1 MMMRK
6 HSKIKAFLEISRAKL
21 LIGSLGLP
29 LVGLLLGAN
38 DINDFINPRSLLYIL
53 LPYSIIVPACHLNCL
68 CDYNVDRKYKRYM
81 SESVDI
87 LGKRLIKIFIAV
99 GFSISVLIIL
109 YFVTLGRIATSVCG
123 VLGIISAITYSAEP
137 FRIKKRGFL
146 SPFPVMIGMY
156 ALSPLGG
163 WFVLRDG
170 VDPLFIMFVVG
181 YALMNEGFTLVNTC
195 EDYSEDKAEGIKTWA
210 HVFGLKRTLQI
221 ATIFSFCGLLS
232 IIYLGYRIYLSFDGL
247 KNVPNILLLILSGI
261 LLLKAAF
268 EVNDVRKGED
278 LEQRA
283 KLYGKKLAKWFVSTR
298 YPMMLT
304 ALLILL

>member
-1 MMMRK
+1 MIEKR
-6 HSKIKAFLEISRAKL
+6 SKIRAFLEISRAKL
-21 LIGSLGLP
+21 LLGSIGLP
-29 LVGLLLGAN
+29 LVGLLLGAS
-38 DINDFINPRSLLYIL
+38 DINEFMDLKSLLYIL
-53 LPYSIIVPACHLNCL
+53 LHYSIIVPACHLNCL

-87 LGKRLIKIFIAV
+87 LGKRLIKVFIV
-99 GFSISVLIIL
+99 VEFSIAILIIL

-163 WFVLRDG
+163 WFVLKDG
-170 VDPLFIMFVVG
+170 IDLPFIMFITG

-195 EDYSEDKAEGIKTWA
+195 EDYSEDKTEGIKTWA
-210 HVFGLKRTLQI
+210 HIFGLKRTLQI

-232 IIYLGYRIYLSFDGL
+232 MIYLGYRIYFSFDGL
-247 KNVPNILLLILSGI
+247 KDVPDVILLILSAI
-261 LLLKAAF
+261 LVLKAGL

-283 KLYGKKLAKWFVSTR
+283 KLYGKRLAKWFISTR
-298 YPMMLT
+298 YPIVLT
-304 ALLILL
+304 ALFILL

>member
-1 MMMRK
+1 MIEKR
-6 HSKIKAFLEISRAKL
+6 SKIKAFLEISRAKL
-21 LIGSLGLP
+21 LLGSIGLP
-29 LVGLLLGAN
+29 LAGLLLGAS
-38 DINDFINPRSLLYIL
+38 DINEFMDLESLLYIL
-53 LPYSIIVPACHLNCL
+53 LHYNIIVPACHLNCL
-68 CDYNVDRKYKRYM
+68 CDYNIDRKYKRYL

-87 LGKRLIKIFIAV
+87 LGKRLIKVFIV
-99 GFSISVLIIL
+99 VEFSIAILIIL

-170 VDPLFIMFVVG
+170 IDLSFIVFITG

-195 EDYSEDKAEGIKTWA
+195 EDYSEDKAEGIKTWT
-210 HVFGLKRTLQI
+210 HVLGLKRTLQI
-221 ATIFSFCGLLS
+221 AAIFSFYGLLS
-232 IIYLGYRIYLSFDGL
+232 IIYLGYRTYLSFDGL
-247 KNVPNILLLILSGI
+247 KDMPDAILLILSAI
-261 LLLKAAF
+261 LVLKAAF
-268 EVNDVRKGED
+268 EVNDIRKGEN

-283 KLYGKKLAKWFVSTR
+283 KLYGKRLAKWFISTR
-298 YPMMLT
+298 YPIVLT
-304 ALLILL
+304 ALFILL

>member
-1 MMMRK
+1 MIEKR
-6 HSKIKAFLEISRAKL
+6 SKIKAFLEISRAKL
-21 LIGSLGLP
+21 LLGSIGLP
-29 LVGLLLGAN
+29 LAGLLLGAS
-38 DINDFINPRSLLYIL
+38 DINEFMDLESLLYIL
-53 LPYSIIVPACHLNCL
+53 LHYSIIVPACHLNCL
-68 CDYNVDRKYKRYM
+68 CDYNIDRKYKRYL

-87 LGKRLIKIFIAV
+87 LGKRLIKVFIV
-99 GFSISVLIIL
+99 VEFSIAILIIL

-170 VDPLFIMFVVG
+170 IDLSFIVFITG

-210 HVFGLKRTLQI
+210 HVLGLKRTLQI
-221 ATIFSFCGLLS
+221 AAIFSFYGLLS
-232 IIYLGYRIYLSFDGL
+232 IIYLGYRTYLSFDGL
-247 KNVPNILLLILSGI
+247 KDMPDAILLILSAI
-261 LLLKAAF
+261 LVLKAAF
-268 EVNDVRKGED
+268 EVNDIRKGEN

-283 KLYGKKLAKWFVSTR
+283 KLYGKRLAKWFISTR
-298 YPMMLT
+298 YPIVLT
-304 ALLILL
+304 ALFILL

>member
-1 MMMRK
+1 MVEKR
-6 HSKIKAFLEISRAKL
+6 SKIKAFLEISRAKL
-21 LIGSLGLP
+21 LLGSIGLP
-29 LVGLLLGAN
+29 LAGLLLGASDN
-38 DINDFINPRSLLYIL
+38 INEFMDLKSLLYIL
-53 LPYSIIVPACHLNCL
+53 LHYSIIVPACHLNCL

-87 LGKRLIKIFIAV
+87 LGKRLIKVFIV
-99 GFSISVLIIL
+99 GEFSIAILIIL

-156 ALSPLGG
+156 TLSPLGG

-170 VDPLFIMFVVG
+170 IDLPFIVFITG

-221 ATIFSFCGLLS
+221 AAIFSFCGLLS

-247 KNVPNILLLILSGI
+247 KDIPDTILLILSAI
-261 LLLKAAF
+261 LVLKAAF
-268 EVNDVRKGED
+268 EVNDVGKGKD

-283 KLYGKKLAKWFVSTR
+283 KLYGKKLAKWFISTR
-298 YPMMLT
+298 YPVVLT
-304 ALLILL
+304 ALFILL